1 VRRRLFAVLLA
12 LSALLGTG
20 LVFAAAASAH
30 ATIVATDPSNGSR
43 LTAAPATI
51 SMTFDE
57 SVGLGAVG
65 YLHVIDQTG
74 KRVDSGAATHPD
86 GDGTKVSVALKSGL
100 GDGSYTAS
108 YRVVSADSH
117 PIAGAFRFLVGNGS
131 FTTAALS
138 APSAVNGLTSKTFD
152 VIRWIAFAA
161 LAVLGGGW
169 LMLTVWPAG
178 RDDRKAR
185 RLLWAGWWG
194 CVGAG
199 VAEILIQGP
208 YDAGVGLSG
217 LFRWGLLDATLHS
230 NFGLAHSL
238 RLIALGILA
247 AVLGTLL
254 RYIERTRT
262 GLEELAGMLLVAI
275 AVTFAASGHAA
286 AENPAWLAMTSTTAH
301 LVAMAIWGGG
311 LLFLLVAVLPRREPG
326 ELRVVLPAFSRTAY
340 VCVATLAVTGTYQ
353 AWIGVGSWRALAD
366 TNYGRLVLLKIL
378 LFGGLLVLGNLSRQ
392 WVSRRFGAPVTV
404 AYAMTDAVI
413 DEEPE
418 KEPEPTDVRTVRRS
432 VLVEVLLAAVVLAAT
447 GVLVAQPTGAAALNT
462 IDARPLTV
470 RTTVAGNQTAAVTV
484 STQRHGSLAV
494 SAVFTGGTAP
504 TSVTATAALSAKQ
517 LGPIEIPLTAQG
529 SSYSASSVLL
539 PDAGAWVITLTVR
552 TSQFDST
559 VAAVTVVLH

>member
-1 VRRRLFAVLLA
+1 
-12 LSALLGTG
+12 
-20 LVFAAAASAH
+20 
-30 ATIVATDPSNGSR
+30 
-43 LTAAPATI
+43 
-51 SMTFDE
+51 
-57 SVGLGAVG
+57 
-65 YLHVIDQTG
+65 
-74 KRVDSGAATHPD
+74 
-86 GDGTKVSVALKSGL
+86 
-100 GDGSYTAS
+100 
-108 YRVVSADSH
+108 
-117 PIAGAFRFLVGNGS
+117 
-131 FTTAALS
+131 
-138 APSAVNGLTSKTFD
+138 
-152 VIRWIAFAA
+152 
-161 LAVLGGGW
+161 
-169 LMLTVWPAG
+169 
-178 RDDRKAR
+178 
-185 RLLWAGWWG
+185 
-194 CVGAG
+194 
-199 VAEILIQGP
+199 
-208 YDAGVGLSG
+208 
-217 LFRWGLLDATLHS
+217 
-230 NFGLAHSL
+230 
-238 RLIALGILA
+238 
-247 AVLGTLL
+247 
-254 RYIERTRT
+254 
-262 GLEELAGMLLVAI
+262 
-275 AVTFAASGHAA
+275 
-286 AENPAWLAMTSTTAH
+286 
-301 LVAMAIWGGG
+301 
-311 LLFLLVAVLPRREPG
+311 
-326 ELRVVLPAFSRTAY
+326 
-340 VCVATLAVTGTYQ
+340 VTGTYQ